1 MKRPWPIM
9 TLVMLAIF
17 VVMTGVAMTYPQGAR
32 FQPLVIGL
40 PAIALCLLQLVLDLR
55 AKSAGDVAAPTPAT
69 LQPDSGPPP
78 ALHRELIVWSFL
90 LGFVAAILL
99 LGFWIAI
106 PCFLVAFLRLEAKA
120 GWPLALGLGL
130 SATAV
135 LYGLFVL
142 VLRVSLHEGWLLQA
156 LR

>member
-1 MKRPWPIM
+1 MKRTWPIM

-17 VVMTGVAMTYPQGAR
+17 VVMTGVAMTYPEGAR

-55 AKSAGDVAAPTPAT
+55 AKPAGDVTVPAQTP
-69 LQPDSGPPP
+69 LRPDSESPP
-78 ALHRELIVWSFL
+78 ALRRELIVWSYL

-99 LGFWIAI
+99 VGFWIAI

-130 SATAV
+130 GATGI
-135 LYGLFVL
+135 LYALFAL

>member
-1 MKRPWPIM
+1 MKRPWPVM
-9 TLVMLAIF
+9 TLVMLTIF
-17 VVMTGVAMTYPQGAR
+17 VVMTGVAMTYPEGAR

-40 PAIALCLLQLVLDLR
+40 PAIALCLLQLVLDML
-55 AKSAGDVAAPTPAT
+55 AKPAGDVAASTPAT
-69 LQPDSGPPP
+69 LRPESGPPP
-78 ALHRELIVWSFL
+78 ALRRELIVWSYL

-106 PCFLVAFLRLEAKA
+106 PCFLIAFLRLEAKA

-130 SATAV
+130 GATAI
-135 LYGLFVL
+135 LYALFVL
-142 VLRVSLHEGWLLQA
+142 VLRVSLHVGLLLQA